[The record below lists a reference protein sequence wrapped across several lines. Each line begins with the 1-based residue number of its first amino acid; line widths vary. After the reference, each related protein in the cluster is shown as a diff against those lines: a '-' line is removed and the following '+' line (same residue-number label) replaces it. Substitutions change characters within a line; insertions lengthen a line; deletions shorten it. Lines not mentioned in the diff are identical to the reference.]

1 MKYLI
6 CLVLSLPG
14 FVLGAICLL
23 GLGLS
28 SIFIFGPVKDTV
40 AEGLLEGTFEWV
52 DKNPDK
58 RPR

>member
-23 GLGLS
+23 GLALS
-28 SIFIFGPVKDTV
+28 SYLVLGPVKV
-40 AEGLLEGTFEWV
+40 SLLEGLLEGVFEWV